1 MTERE
6 EVANKLQRLIAAYKA
21 FKRVRNDYPAVGR
34 EGVTAAIIAEIDRN
48 LAEIRAEIRHA
59 GERLQNLVATC
70 DAPSAHGSSGCPV
83 VSKNFL

>member
-21 FKRVRNDYPAVGR
+21 FKRVRNDYPAIGR

-48 LAEIRAEIRHA
+48 LAEIRHA
-59 GERLQNLVATC
+59 GEPLQNLVATC
-70 DAPSAHGSSGCPV
+70 DALSAHGSSGCPV
-83 VSKNFL
+83 VSRNFL

>member
-48 LAEIRAEIRHA
+48 LAR
-59 GERLQNLVATC
+59 
-70 DAPSAHGSSGCPV
+70 SARKSDMPANGCRTSLPR
-83 VSKNFL
+83 